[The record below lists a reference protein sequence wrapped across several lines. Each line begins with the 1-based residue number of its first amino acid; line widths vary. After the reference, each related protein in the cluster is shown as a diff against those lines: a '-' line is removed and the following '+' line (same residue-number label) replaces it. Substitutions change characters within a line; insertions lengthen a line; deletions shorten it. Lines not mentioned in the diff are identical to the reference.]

1 MYYCCREEYCVVGKC
16 TVLYVSTT
24 IYYHISTNQK
34 TVLRSSSL
42 HCLIVVCGQQECS
55 FMKKNPYTFVW
66 VFSSDDF
73 SHTFSLFGL
82 KSQCTFVWFFSSG
95 EKTHAVF
102 AWFWPLW
109 LEKLIHL
116 CMGFFIRHKNPCT
129 FCMVLASLAR
139 KIHTPLHGFFRPAK
153 KTMHFSHSFSLFG

>member
-1 MYYCCREEYCVVGKC
+1 M
-16 TVLYVSTT
+16 VLA
-24 IYYHISTNQK
+24 
-34 TVLRSSSL
+34 SL
-42 HCLIVVCGQQECS
+42 ARKIHTPLHG
-55 FMKKNPYTFVW
+55 FFHPAKKPMH
-66 VFSSDDF
+66 F
-73 SHTFSLFGL
+73 SHSFSLFGL

-129 FCMVLASLAR
+129 FCMVLASLAQ